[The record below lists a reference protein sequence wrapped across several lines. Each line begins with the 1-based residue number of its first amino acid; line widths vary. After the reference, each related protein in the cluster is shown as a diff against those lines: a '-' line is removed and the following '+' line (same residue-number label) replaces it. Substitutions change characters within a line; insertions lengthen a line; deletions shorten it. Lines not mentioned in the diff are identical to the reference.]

1 MYWSAAETDPEYQ
14 RNKVNFR
21 HYFICMPKVADAIGA
36 IYSAGTS
43 TEGKISADPTTVS
56 IPAEGGSQ
64 EVTVSASGDYTVGEA
79 PAGFEVEKTASGVK
93 ITAEENAT
101 AAPRVAR

>member
-1 MYWSAAETDPEYQ
+1 
-14 RNKVNFR
+14 
-21 HYFICMPKVADAIGA
+21 MPKEAEAQGA
-36 IYSAGTS
+36 IYRSGPLTGGRS
-43 TEGKISADPTTVS
+43 SADPTTVS

-64 EVTVSASGDYTVGEA
+64 EVTVTASGDYTVGEA

-101 AAPRVAR
+101 GSPKSGTLTLTLDSDGSKTVKVTISQPQKGA